1 MKALS
6 PLFILHSVH
15 HSADHTDNM
24 LPTLC
29 VLLPA
34 LAWVS
39 SQKVLTQ
46 TPSVLTEQQGKTIS
60 MDCNIAEDESNYV
73 HWYKQIPQSAPQYVL
88 TSDTDGS
95 PIENG
100 DNFPSSRFTSK
111 ASSNIDYQ
119 LIISNVE
126 VGDSA
131 VYYCCTLNDSPFST
145 VVFGPGTK
153 LIVTDSAV
161 PPPVLSIFPPS
172 SEELKS
178 NKATLVCVVSDMS
191 TGIADVRWLLDRK
204 AVSSGVSTGSA
215 EQQPNKK
222 FRLSSYLSIE
232 RSEWEKD
239 KDITCEVSAAA
250 SKTTS
255 KSMKKSECM
264 D

>member
-60 MDCNIAEDESNYV
+60 MDCNIAKYESNFV
-73 HWYKQIPQSAPQYVL
+73 HWYKQIPQSAPQFVL
-88 TSDTDGS
+88 SFYHSHSS
-95 PIENG
+95 PAEYG
-100 DNFPSSRFTSK
+100 ADFPSSRFTSK

-131 VYYCCTLNDSPFST
+131 VYYCCTLNDSPISW
-145 VVFGPGTK
+145 VFGPGTK

-178 NKATLVCVVSDMS
+178 RGRFSSATFTSETEEVF
-191 TGIADVRWLLDRK
+191 VRVR
-204 AVSSGVSTGSA
+204 
-215 EQQPNKK
+215 
-222 FRLSSYLSIE
+222 I
-232 RSEWEKD
+232 
-239 KDITCEVSAAA
+239 
-250 SKTTS
+250 
-255 KSMKKSECM
+255 
-264 D
+264 

>member
-60 MDCNIAEDESNYV
+60 MDCNIAKYEGNYV
-73 HWYKQIPQSAPQYVL
+73 SWYKQIPQSAPQFVL
-88 TSDTDGS
+88 RSTAGGS
-95 PIENG
+95 PDYYG
-100 DNFPSSRFTSK
+100 TGFSSSRFTSK
-111 ASSNIDYQ
+111 TSSNIIYQ

-131 VYYCCTLNDSPFST
+131 VYYCGTWDDSGFY
-145 VVFGPGTK
+145 
-153 LIVTDSAV
+153 
-161 PPPVLSIFPPS
+161 
-172 SEELKS
+172 
-178 NKATLVCVVSDMS
+178 VS
-191 TGIADVRWLLDRK
+191 
-204 AVSSGVSTGSA
+204 
-215 EQQPNKK
+215 Q
-222 FRLSSYLSIE
+222 
-232 RSEWEKD
+232 
-239 KDITCEVSAAA
+239 
-250 SKTTS
+250 
-255 KSMKKSECM
+255 
-264 D
+264 

>member
-60 MDCNIAEDESNYV
+60 MDCNIAKNEGYSV
-73 HWYKQIPQSAPQYVL
+73 SWYKQIPQSAPQYVL
-88 TSDTDGS
+88 RSNSGGSVTDRGA
-95 PIENG
+95 
-100 DNFPSSRFTSK
+100 DFPSSRFTYK
-111 ASSNIDYQ
+111 ASSNIIYQ

-131 VYYCCTLNDSPFST
+131 VYYCYT
-145 VVFGPGTK
+145 
-153 LIVTDSAV
+153 
-161 PPPVLSIFPPS
+161 
-172 SEELKS
+172 
-178 NKATLVCVVSDMS
+178 
-191 TGIADVRWLLDRK
+191 
-204 AVSSGVSTGSA
+204 
-215 EQQPNKK
+215 
-222 FRLSSYLSIE
+222 
-232 RSEWEKD
+232 
-239 KDITCEVSAAA
+239 
-250 SKTTS
+250 
-255 KSMKKSECM
+255 
-264 D
+264 

>member
-60 MDCNIAEDESNYV
+60 MDCNFAKYEGNYV
-73 HWYKQIPQSAPQYVL
+73 HWYKQIPQSSPQYVL
-88 TSDTDGS
+88 TSDYSDGS
-95 PIENG
+95 PVKYG
-100 DNFPSSRFTSK
+100 ADFPSSRFTSK
-111 ASSNIDYQ
+111 ASSNIYQ

-131 VYYCCTLNDSPFST
+131 VYYCTRRTSGTNT

-153 LIVTDSAV
+153 LIVTDSAA

-191 TGIADVRWLLDRK
+191 TGYADVRWLLDRK